1 MKLKLALT
9 PQQLEEMLNNAKVG
23 GLAEI
28 IITLDEAKDISYKDI
43 EIAIR

>member
-9 PQQLEEMLNNAKVG
+9 PQQLEETLKHAKIG

-28 IITLDEAKDISYKDI
+28 IITLDEVKNISHKDV
-43 EIAIR
+43 EINIR

>member
-9 PQQLEEMLNNAKVG
+9 PQQLEEMLNNAKIG

-28 IITLDEAKDISYKDI
+28 IITLDEVKNISHKDI
-43 EIAIR
+43 EINIR